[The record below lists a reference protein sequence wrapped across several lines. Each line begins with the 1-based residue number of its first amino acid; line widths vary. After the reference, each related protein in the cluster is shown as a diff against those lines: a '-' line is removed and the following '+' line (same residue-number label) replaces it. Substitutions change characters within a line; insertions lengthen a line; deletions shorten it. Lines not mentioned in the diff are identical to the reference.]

1 MKKYINTSN
10 YYLST
15 IASVINSTDE
25 TGTFDVSDV
34 SADWVT
40 LPTEW
45 YYWVDVDFWDVSKRE
60 IFRIVSRN
68 WYTLTYDLRI
78 SPYGKKQ
85 HAIWASV
92 WLRDFSQLLNSL
104 STNTDNFWEVEKTWD
119 RTVRVMWG
127 KVFASGNATML
138 YDVDTQSFTI
148 PINSTK
154 YIVLDYELED
164 DGISVAA
171 FDDVDEE
178 LLSATG
184 KYPIAKITTNANVIT
199 ELLDLRSN
207 MVYWGGEWDMKASM
221 YDPDGKQTDAFH
233 MDNMTQWD
241 NNQYVS
247 PSEKTYWWD
256 KQEQLVSWQNIVTIN
271 GKSIIDV
278 SQWEWGN
285 IPLDTILT
293 AWWHIYTT
301 GDWISTF
308 TFTSPYLPLTPESFI
323 VFSDSG
329 IMLTQWWQSPNDYTY
344 DESTYTISFNEALAD
359 NEHAI
364 VWVMY
369 NDTDSSVG
377 IGSWV
382 ITLKSWDTT
391 IDSFNVNQDENQTID
406 IGNAANDTTI
416 TLKQWWEEIWHFT
429 TNQAEAST
437 INIEWNVMV
446 TQEEY
451 DELPSTKTTDGNW
464 YFIYEEEE

>member
-1 MKKYINTSN
+1 M
-10 YYLST
+10 
-15 IASVINSTDE
+15 A
-25 TGTFDVSDV
+25 GG
-34 SADWVT
+34 
-40 LPTEW
+40 
-45 YYWVDVDFWDVSKRE
+45 
-60 IFRIVSRN
+60 
-68 WYTLTYDLRI
+68 
-78 SPYGKKQ
+78 YG
-85 HAIWASV
+85 W
-92 WLRDFSQLLNSL
+92 
-104 STNTDNFWEVEKTWD
+104 
-119 RTVRVMWG
+119 
-127 KVFASGNATML
+127 
-138 YDVDTQSFTI
+138 
-148 PINSTK
+148 
-154 YIVLDYELED
+154 
-164 DGISVAA
+164 
-171 FDDVDEE
+171 
-178 LLSATG
+178 
-184 KYPIAKITTNANVIT
+184 
-199 ELLDLRSN
+199 
-207 MVYWGGEWDMKASM
+207 GEWDMKASI
-221 YDPDGKQTDAFH
+221 YDPDGKQADAFH

-271 GKSIIDV
+271 GKSIIDP

-308 TFTSPYLPLTPESFI
+308 TFTSPYLPLTSESFI

-391 IDSFNVNQDENQTID
+391 IDSFNVNQDDNQTID

-464 YFIYEEEE
+464 YFIYEEE